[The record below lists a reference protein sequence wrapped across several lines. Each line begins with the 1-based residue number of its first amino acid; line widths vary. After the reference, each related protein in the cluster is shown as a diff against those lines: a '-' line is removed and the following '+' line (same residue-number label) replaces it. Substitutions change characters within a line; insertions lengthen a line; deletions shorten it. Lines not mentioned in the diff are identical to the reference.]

1 MIEVALLAGLAGLWV
16 WAVLND
22 EDGFFKVVP
31 HYLYRWHW
39 SKKWL
44 ECPWCSGAWFSAA
57 ASIAVYHPSVVLTI
71 VTALA
76 AAAVCGV
83 IGMYVGGM
91 E

>member
-1 MIEVALLAGLAGLWV
+1 MIQAALVAGLAGVWL

-22 EDGFFKVVP
+22 EDGLFAAVP
-31 HYLYRWHW
+31 RLLSRNHW
-39 SKKWL
+39 TNKWL
-44 ECPWCSGAWFSAA
+44 KCPWCSGAWFSMA
-57 ASIAVYHPSVVLTI
+57 ASVAVYHPSVVLTI

-83 IGMYVGGM
+83 VGSYIQG